1 MKLKL
6 FTLIL
11 VTFVF
16 MQVFNY
22 INCRK
27 IGQKEYNVFENL
39 FSPYEKINGYFWFII
54 VFVSVGQVLMVQI
67 FYMFTRTTPLSKGE
81 WGACIMVGS
90 SVIIIALLFKKL
102 GSKLLRLIPFAK
114 FVDEDQA

>member
-1 MKLKL
+1 MKLKM

-11 VTFVF
+11 VTFVY

-27 IGQKEYNVFENL
+27 IGQKEFNVFERL

-54 VFVSVGQVLMVQI
+54 IFVAVAQILMVQI
-67 FYMFTRTTPLSKGE
+67 FYVFTRTTPLSKGE
-81 WGACIMVGS
+81 WGACITVGS
-90 SVIIIALLFKKL
+90 SVLVVAFFLKL
-102 GSKLLRLIPFAK
+102 TG
-114 FVDEDQA
+114 